1 VVKERVRTK
10 PIDRVMKP
18 PYQAILD
25 NLVTAIVVLDA
36 RLRIVHLNSAAEG
49 LLQISASHA
58 ADQPLQE
65 IILHADKIVPALHRA
80 LEDGQ
85 SFTEREAQVR
95 LPDNINQTVDFTVT
109 VLELTP
115 GHASERGLI
124 IELQTLNRLQRINKD
139 DASFARQETAKQLIR
154 GLAHEVKNP
163 LGGIRG
169 AAQLLERELPDPG
182 LKEYTN
188 VIIGEADRLR
198 DLVDRMLGP
207 QHKPNLGPVNIFAVL
222 ERVIALV
229 EAEAPNRISWQR
241 DYDPSLPDLLADDGQ
256 LIQAFLN
263 ILRNA
268 RQALAD
274 TPDARISLRARAAR
288 QFTIGTVRHRTLLH
302 LDITDNGPGIEP
314 GLLDRVFFPMI
325 SGRADGT
332 GLGLA
337 ITQSIVAQ
345 HQGTIQVT
353 SRAGQTCFSIYLPFE
368 PGLNEGDVSEAS

>member
-1 VVKERVRTK
+1 MTS
-10 PIDRVMKP
+10 

-25 NLVTAIVVLDA
+25 NLVTAVVMLDA
-36 RLRIVHLNSAAEG
+36 QLRIVHLNSAAEG

-58 ADQPLQE
+58 SGQPLQD
-65 IILHADKIVPALHRA
+65 IILHSERILPALNGA

-95 LPDNINQTVDFTVT
+95 LPDNVSETVDFTVS
-109 VLELTP
+109 VLDLEA
-115 GHASERGLI
+115 GAGRGLI

-139 DASFARQETAKQLIR
+139 DASFTRQETARQLIR

-169 AAQLLERELPDPG
+169 AAQLLERELPDPE
-182 LKEYTN
+182 LKEYTR
-188 VIIGEADRLR
+188 VIIEEADRLR

-207 QHKPNLGPVNIFAVL
+207 QHRPDLKPVNIFAVL

-229 EAEAPNRISWQR
+229 EAEQPNKIAWQR

-256 LIQAFLN
+256 LIQALLN

-268 RQALAD
+268 CQALRD
-274 TPDARISLRARAAR
+274 VDDARICLRARAAR
-288 QFTIGTVRHRTLLH
+288 QFTIGTIRHRTLLH
-302 LDITDNGPGIEP
+302 LDISDNGPGIEP
-314 GLLDRVFFPMI
+314 ELLERVFFPMI
-325 SGRADGT
+325 SGRAEGT

-345 HQGTIQVT
+345 HQGTIQVA
-353 SRAGQTCFSIYLPFE
+353 SRPGNTCFSIYLPFE
-368 PGLNEGDVSEAS
+368 PVPVDGESTEAR